1 MEDFKILNDLDG
13 DHYDRRTGAVN
24 LPEDLV
30 GSSGHYDR

>member
-1 MEDFKILNDLDG
+1 MEDFKILIDVDG

-30 GSSGHYDR
+30 GSSSHYYR